1 MRRTEPMYEPGLERH
16 EWESEWESIE
26 DAIHEDPVDAVAELD
41 MLVHRMLEEA
51 GFDIDDPVEREGD
64 EREIVADF
72 VAAREIKLAIDR
84 GSDAVSPGDV
94 ALAIN
99 NYRDV
104 YEFLLTNRSSTDADF
119 GSYELEHRDDA

>member
-1 MRRTEPMYEPGLERH
+1 MSEPGLERH

-26 DAIHEDPVDAVAELD
+26 EGIHDDPVDALSELD

-51 GFDIDDPVEREGD
+51 GFDVDDPVERVGD
-64 EREIVADF
+64 EREVVANF
-72 VAAREIKLAIDR
+72 LAAREIKLAVER
-84 GSDAVSPGDV
+84 GADGISPGDV

-104 YEFLLTNRSSTDADF
+104 YEFLLANRSTTDADF
-119 GSYELEHRDDA
+119 ATHEIEHPEDT